1 VSITDMNKSPGKSR
15 VGLFLKAETIPMQP
29 MMNIGTPNSPAP
41 TPKTP
46 TAIANT
52 GRPVRPLGDA

>member
-1 VSITDMNKSPGKSR
+1 MNKSPGKSR